1 MGFVPTYGNASRP
14 CGFNA
19 GSIAVPESLGRP
31 LLLTLVAIAIVASV
45 LAWRPDFDLAAA
57 HEFYNRG
64 TFIGRGA
71 IGNAARFLGW
81 VIPFGTL
88 LLATLGW
95 IGRRAGLPWP
105 WLPRGRTIAF
115 FVLSMAIGPGLLVN
129 VALKDHW
136 HRPRPVQITD
146 FGGHLEFRPWY
157 RTDGA
162 CNRNCSF
169 VSGEASSATWMLAP
183 ALVAPPALRAGA
195 VVGALAFGAA
205 VGGLRMAFGGHFLSD
220 TLLSILLT
228 CLVILILS
236 ALLLNRGRK
245 RTPS

>member
-1 MGFVPTYGNASRP
+1 VPGLS
-14 CGFNA
+14 
-19 GSIAVPESLGRP
+19 GRP
-31 LLLTLVAIAIVASV
+31 LLLIWLAILMVAGVF
-45 LAWRPDFDLAAA
+45 AWRPDFDLAAA
-57 HEFYNRG
+57 HEFYARG
-64 TFIGRGA
+64 AFIGRGA
-71 IGNAARFLGW
+71 IGDAARFLGW
-81 VIPFGTL
+81 IIPFGTL

-105 WLPRGRTIAF
+105 WLPMGRTIVF
-115 FVLSMAIGPGLLVN
+115 LVLSMALGPGLLVN

-146 FGGHLEFRPWY
+146 FGGHLTFRPWY

-183 ALVAPPALRAGA
+183 ALVVPPPLQAGA
-195 VVGALAFGAA
+195 IAGAIVFGIA

-228 CLVILILS
+228 SLLILILYG
-236 ALLLNRGRK
+236 LLLRRGRK